1 MSDLNFSR
9 IGKVTVVVGLV
20 FHNMVNQENPPS
32 SPRGRVRWTAE
43 SAAVFCPEGT
53 VPTTVGPGYYTLGGN
68 ETTNRTRVYQKLVE
82 RGYFAESGR
91 KW

>member
-32 SPRGRVRWTAE
+32 SPRGRVQWTAE

-53 VPTTVGPGYYTLGGN
+53 VPCGGN
-68 ETTNRTRVYQKLVE
+68 PP
-82 RGYFAESGR
+82 FAHCGSP
-91 KW
+91 